1 MRCIAAIIIH
11 VLICFSDLSYI
22 HLYSTKVFFFSKEAG
37 KDRRLSGVLLQR
49 GIKSLKKSALDMCE
63 NKNHVYIKK
72 QEVESEMTN
81 IYEGF
86 YKYLTTIHRSGGG

>member
-1 MRCIAAIIIH
+1 
-11 VLICFSDLSYI
+11 
-22 HLYSTKVFFFSKEAG
+22 
-37 KDRRLSGVLLQR
+37 
-49 GIKSLKKSALDMCE
+49 MCE